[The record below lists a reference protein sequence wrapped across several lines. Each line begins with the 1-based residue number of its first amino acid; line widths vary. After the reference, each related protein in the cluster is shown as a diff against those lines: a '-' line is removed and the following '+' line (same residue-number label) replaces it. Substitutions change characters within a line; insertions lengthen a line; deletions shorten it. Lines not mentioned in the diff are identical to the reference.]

1 MPSIGF
7 VLPHWMF
14 WAALAVFPPVAW
26 AMFLRTRNRPDDGK
40 ANLFLAYLFWLLAG
54 FLGMHRFYLKSLWG
68 VVYLPLFVIVIW
80 GGHLFG
86 EAREDLSKARQEVDF
101 ATRTIDRSKAAAGR
115 GDAAAQKRMAEGQAK
130 LAPAKESYARAE
142 AEIDHANLV
151 MRSAAG
157 VALVLLLID
166 ALLIPGMVRRAR
178 ESEPAPTISL
188 VEPHLV
194 EDPPP
199 EVPGI
204 AGSIARG
211 IDTVVRVLGELV
223 AYWAVLAVFAYY
235 FEVIGRYVFNSPTN
249 WVHESTFLMFGMQY
263 MIAGAYAYRGESH
276 VRVDLIYSKLSL
288 RGKAL
293 CDLVGSIFF
302 FIFIG
307 TMLWTGWI
315 FAADAVHG
323 GEVSF
328 TEWGIQ
334 YWPVKLT
341 IPLGAALLLAQG
353 IARVIKDVHTVATA
367 RT

>member
-1 MPSIGF
+1 
-7 VLPHWMF
+7 MF
-14 WAALAVFPPVAW
+14 WASLVVFPLIASMMVK
-26 AMFLRTRNRPDDGK
+26 RTQDQPDDGK
-40 ANLFLAYLFWLLAG
+40 ANLFLAYLFWLCAG

-68 VVYLPLFVIVIW
+68 LVYLPLFVAVIY

-86 EAREDLSKARQEVDF
+86 EAREELSKARQDVEF

-115 GDAAAQKRMAEGQAK
+115 GDAAAQRRLADGETKLTAAKTSYAVAEGQ
-130 LAPAKESYARAE
+130 
-142 AEIDHANLV
+142 IDRANLV
-151 MRSAAG
+151 MRIAAG
-157 VALVLLLID
+157 LSLVLLLVD
-166 ALLIPGMVRRAR
+166 AMLIPAMVRHARAT
-178 ESEPAPTISL
+178 EPAPVISA

-199 EVPGI
+199 EVPGV
-204 AGSIARG
+204 AGRVARG
-211 IDTVVRVLGELV
+211 IDTLVRVLGEFV

-288 RGKAL
+288 RGKAI
-293 CDLVGSIFF
+293 CDLIGSIFF

-307 TMLWTGWI
+307 TMAWTGWT

-341 IPLGAALLLAQG
+341 IPLGAALLLLQG
-353 IARVIKDVHTVATA
+353 IARLIKDVHTIKTA
-367 RT
+367 RG

>member
-7 VLPHWMF
+7 VLPHWIF
-14 WAALAVFPPVAW
+14 WLSLAVFPLIAW
-26 AMFLRTRNRPDDGK
+26 AMVVRTRHDPDDGK
-40 ANLFLAYLFWLLAG
+40 ANNFLAYLFLVLAG

-68 VVYLPLFVIVIW
+68 LVYLPLFAIVIY

-86 EAREDLSKARQEVDF
+86 EARESLSKARQDVEF
-101 ATRTIDRSKAAAGR
+101 TTRTIDRSKAAAGR
-115 GDAAAQKRMAEGQAK
+115 GDVAAQRRVSEGETKLAAAKRDYAAAE
-130 LAPAKESYARAE
+130 R
-142 AEIDHANLV
+142 EIAVANLV
-151 MRSAAG
+151 MRAAA
-157 VALVLLLID
+157 VVCLLLLLID
-166 ALLIPGMVRRAR
+166 AFLLPGLVRHARAV
-178 ESEPAPTISL
+178 EPAPVISA

-199 EVPGI
+199 EVPGP
-204 AGSIARG
+204 AGVLARG

-223 AYWAVLAVFAYY
+223 AYWSVLAVFAYY

-276 VRVDLIYSKLSL
+276 VRVDLIYSKLSA
-288 RGKAL
+288 RGKAI
-293 CDLVGSIFF
+293 CDLIGSVFF

-307 TMLWTGWI
+307 TMAWTGWI
-315 FAADAVHG
+315 FAADAMRG

-341 IPLGAALLLAQG
+341 IPLGAALLLLQG
-353 IARVIKDVHTVATA
+353 IARLIKDVHTIKTA
-367 RT
+367 RV

>member
-14 WAALAVFPPVAW
+14 WLSLVVFPLVASVMV
-26 AMFLRTRNRPDDGK
+26 ARSRHDPNDGK
-40 ANLFLAYLFWLLAG
+40 ANNFLAYLFLLLAG

-68 VVYLPLFVIVIW
+68 LVYLPLFIVVIY

-86 EAREDLSKARQEVDF
+86 EAREELSKARQDVEF
-101 ATRTIDRSKAAAGR
+101 ATRTIDRSKLAAGR
-115 GDAAAQKRMAEGQAK
+115 GDTAAQRRLADGETKLAVAKVEYAKAEGQ
-130 LAPAKESYARAE
+130 
-142 AEIDHANLV
+142 IDQANLV
-151 MRSAAG
+151 MRAAAG
-157 VALVLLLID
+157 LSLALMLID
-166 ALLIPGMVRRAR
+166 ALLIPGLVRRAR
-178 ESEPAPTISL
+178 ATEPAPVISA

-199 EVPGI
+199 DVPGV
-204 AGSIARG
+204 AGSFARS
-211 IDTVVRVLGELV
+211 IDTLVRTLGELV
-223 AYWAVLAVFAYY
+223 AYWSVLAVFAYY

-276 VRVDLIYSKLSL
+276 VRVDLIYSKLSA
-288 RGKAL
+288 RGKAV
-293 CDLVGSIFF
+293 CDLIGSVFF

-307 TMLWTGWI
+307 TMAWTGWI
-315 FAADAVHG
+315 FAADAIRG

-341 IPLGAALLLAQG
+341 IPLGAALLLLQG
-353 IARVIKDVHTVATA
+353 IARVIKDVHTIKTA
-367 RT
+367 RG